1 MNRTN
6 IPRVMTNGSITSHLL
21 RFAFPIMF
29 SSLFHLIYS
38 LADTIIV
45 GKFLGGNTLAA
56 VSVTGNATY
65 LMFSIVSGI
74 NMGSSVVLAQA
85 YGSGNREKMKRV
97 IATSLWVLGIT
108 AILFTSIGVVTIDFM
123 LGIIQTPEEIFK
135 LAKTYMLIIFFG
147 MSGSIF
153 YDWLA
158 SLLRAFGNSFIPLLC
173 LIFSGVLNVILDLIF
188 VLCFK
193 MGIEGVAVATVISQ
207 ILSGLICFVYT
218 WKKYTV
224 FHMKIAEMQLDISV
238 LKHILVIGIPA
249 AVQDSII
256 TVSNMVLQGVL
267 NTYGTTI
274 VLAYGIVSKYELIC
288 MQVGDSLGSAL
299 STFAGQNMGAGK
311 IDRVVQSVK
320 YTVFLNMAGYGIVSP
335 IIFMLAEKCMYIF
348 TNSKDAIV
356 VGGEFLQIYAVFFI
370 ALGILI
376 LFQNFL
382 RSVGDI
388 RATIW
393 MGVCEVISRTVF
405 ALLLPQLWGVN
416 GLKFVSPFTWI
427 VSMLLGMICYYS
439 GEWKKKKML

>member
-1 MNRTN
+1 M
-6 IPRVMTNGSITSHLL
+6 
-21 RFAFPIMF
+21 
-29 SSLFHLIYS
+29 
-38 LADTIIV
+38 
-45 GKFLGGNTLAA
+45 
-56 VSVTGNATY
+56 
-65 LMFSIVSGI
+65 
-74 NMGSSVVLAQA
+74 
-85 YGSGNREKMKRV
+85 
-97 IATSLWVLGIT
+97 
-108 AILFTSIGVVTIDFM
+108 
-123 LGIIQTPEEIFK
+123 
-135 LAKTYMLIIFFG
+135 
-147 MSGSIF
+147 
-153 YDWLA
+153 
-158 SLLRAFGNSFIPLLC
+158 
-173 LIFSGVLNVILDLIF
+173 ILDLIF

-224 FHMKIAEMQLDISV
+224 FHMKIAEMKLDISV

-311 IDRVVQSVK
+311 IDRVVQWVK
-320 YTVFLNMAGYGIVSP
+320 YTTFLNMAGYGIVSP

-356 VGGEFLQIYAVFFI
+356 AGGEFLQIYAVFFVV
-370 ALGILI
+370 LGILI

-427 VSMLLGMICYYS
+427 VSMLLGMVCYYS

>member
-1 MNRTN
+1 M
-6 IPRVMTNGSITSHLL
+6 
-21 RFAFPIMF
+21 
-29 SSLFHLIYS
+29 
-38 LADTIIV
+38 
-45 GKFLGGNTLAA
+45 
-56 VSVTGNATY
+56 
-65 LMFSIVSGI
+65 
-74 NMGSSVVLAQA
+74 
-85 YGSGNREKMKRV
+85 
-97 IATSLWVLGIT
+97 
-108 AILFTSIGVVTIDFM
+108 
-123 LGIIQTPEEIFK
+123 
-135 LAKTYMLIIFFG
+135 
-147 MSGSIF
+147 
-153 YDWLA
+153 
-158 SLLRAFGNSFIPLLC
+158 
-173 LIFSGVLNVILDLIF
+173 IFSGVLNVILDLIF

-207 ILSGLICFVYT
+207 ILSGLICFVYA

-224 FHMKIAEMQLDISV
+224 FHMKIAEMKLDISV

-320 YTVFLNMAGYGIVSP
+320 YTAFLNMAGYGIVSP

-356 VGGEFLQIYAVFFI
+356 VGGEFLQIYAVFFVV
-370 ALGILI
+370 LGILI

-427 VSMLLGMICYYS
+427 VSMLLGMVCYYS

>member
-1 MNRTN
+1 M
-6 IPRVMTNGSITSHLL
+6 
-21 RFAFPIMF
+21 
-29 SSLFHLIYS
+29 
-38 LADTIIV
+38 
-45 GKFLGGNTLAA
+45 
-56 VSVTGNATY
+56 
-65 LMFSIVSGI
+65 
-74 NMGSSVVLAQA
+74 
-85 YGSGNREKMKRV
+85 
-97 IATSLWVLGIT
+97 
-108 AILFTSIGVVTIDFM
+108 
-123 LGIIQTPEEIFK
+123 
-135 LAKTYMLIIFFG
+135 
-147 MSGSIF
+147 
-153 YDWLA
+153 
-158 SLLRAFGNSFIPLLC
+158 
-173 LIFSGVLNVILDLIF
+173 IFSGVLNVILDLIF

-224 FHMKIAEMQLDISV
+224 FHMKIAEMKLDISV

-320 YTVFLNMAGYGIVSP
+320 YTAFLNMAGYGIVSP

-356 VGGEFLQIYAVFFI
+356 AGGEFLQIYAVFFVV
-370 ALGILI
+370 LGILI

-427 VSMLLGMICYYS
+427 VSMLLGMVCYYS

>member
-1 MNRTN
+1 M
-6 IPRVMTNGSITSHLL
+6 
-21 RFAFPIMF
+21 
-29 SSLFHLIYS
+29 
-38 LADTIIV
+38 
-45 GKFLGGNTLAA
+45 
-56 VSVTGNATY
+56 
-65 LMFSIVSGI
+65 
-74 NMGSSVVLAQA
+74 
-85 YGSGNREKMKRV
+85 
-97 IATSLWVLGIT
+97 
-108 AILFTSIGVVTIDFM
+108 
-123 LGIIQTPEEIFK
+123 
-135 LAKTYMLIIFFG
+135 
-147 MSGSIF
+147 
-153 YDWLA
+153 
-158 SLLRAFGNSFIPLLC
+158 
-173 LIFSGVLNVILDLIF
+173 ILDLIF

-224 FHMKIAEMQLDISV
+224 FHMKIAEMKLDISV

-320 YTVFLNMAGYGIVSP
+320 YTAFLNMAGYGIVSP

-356 VGGEFLQIYAVFFI
+356 VGGEFLQIYAVFFV

>member
-1 MNRTN
+1 M
-6 IPRVMTNGSITSHLL
+6 
-21 RFAFPIMF
+21 
-29 SSLFHLIYS
+29 
-38 LADTIIV
+38 
-45 GKFLGGNTLAA
+45 
-56 VSVTGNATY
+56 
-65 LMFSIVSGI
+65 
-74 NMGSSVVLAQA
+74 
-85 YGSGNREKMKRV
+85 
-97 IATSLWVLGIT
+97 
-108 AILFTSIGVVTIDFM
+108 
-123 LGIIQTPEEIFK
+123 
-135 LAKTYMLIIFFG
+135 
-147 MSGSIF
+147 
-153 YDWLA
+153 A

-224 FHMKIAEMQLDISV
+224 FHMKIAEMKLDISV

-267 NTYGTTI
+267 NTYGATI

-320 YTVFLNMAGYGIVSP
+320 YTAFLNMAGYGIVSP

-356 VGGEFLQIYAVFFI
+356 VGGEFLRIYAVFFV

-439 GEWKKKKML
+439 GEWKKML

>member
-1 MNRTN
+1 M
-6 IPRVMTNGSITSHLL
+6 
-21 RFAFPIMF
+21 
-29 SSLFHLIYS
+29 
-38 LADTIIV
+38 
-45 GKFLGGNTLAA
+45 
-56 VSVTGNATY
+56 
-65 LMFSIVSGI
+65 
-74 NMGSSVVLAQA
+74 
-85 YGSGNREKMKRV
+85 
-97 IATSLWVLGIT
+97 
-108 AILFTSIGVVTIDFM
+108 
-123 LGIIQTPEEIFK
+123 
-135 LAKTYMLIIFFG
+135 
-147 MSGSIF
+147 
-153 YDWLA
+153 
-158 SLLRAFGNSFIPLLC
+158 
-173 LIFSGVLNVILDLIF
+173 IFSGVLNVILDLIF

-224 FHMKIAEMQLDISV
+224 FHMKIAEMKLDISV

-320 YTVFLNMAGYGIVSP
+320 YTAFLNMAGYGIVSP

-356 VGGEFLQIYAVFFI
+356 AGGEFLQIYAVFFVV
-370 ALGILI
+370 LGILI

-393 MGVCEVISRTVF
+393 MGVCELISRTVF

-427 VSMLLGMICYYS
+427 VSMLLGMVCYYS

>member
-1 MNRTN
+1 M
-6 IPRVMTNGSITSHLL
+6 
-21 RFAFPIMF
+21 
-29 SSLFHLIYS
+29 
-38 LADTIIV
+38 
-45 GKFLGGNTLAA
+45 
-56 VSVTGNATY
+56 
-65 LMFSIVSGI
+65 
-74 NMGSSVVLAQA
+74 
-85 YGSGNREKMKRV
+85 
-97 IATSLWVLGIT
+97 
-108 AILFTSIGVVTIDFM
+108 
-123 LGIIQTPEEIFK
+123 
-135 LAKTYMLIIFFG
+135 
-147 MSGSIF
+147 
-153 YDWLA
+153 
-158 SLLRAFGNSFIPLLC
+158 
-173 LIFSGVLNVILDLIF
+173 IFSGVLNVILDLIF

-224 FHMKIAEMQLDISV
+224 FHMKIAEMKLDISV

-249 AVQDSII
+249 AVQDSSI

-267 NTYGTTI
+267 NTYGTII

-320 YTVFLNMAGYGIVSP
+320 YTAFLNMAGYGIVSP

-356 VGGEFLQIYAVFFI
+356 AGGEFLQICAVFFVV
-370 ALGILI
+370 LGILI

-427 VSMLLGMICYYS
+427 VSMLLGMVCYYS

>member
-1 MNRTN
+1 M
-6 IPRVMTNGSITSHLL
+6 
-21 RFAFPIMF
+21 
-29 SSLFHLIYS
+29 
-38 LADTIIV
+38 
-45 GKFLGGNTLAA
+45 
-56 VSVTGNATY
+56 
-65 LMFSIVSGI
+65 
-74 NMGSSVVLAQA
+74 
-85 YGSGNREKMKRV
+85 
-97 IATSLWVLGIT
+97 
-108 AILFTSIGVVTIDFM
+108 
-123 LGIIQTPEEIFK
+123 
-135 LAKTYMLIIFFG
+135 
-147 MSGSIF
+147 
-153 YDWLA
+153 
-158 SLLRAFGNSFIPLLC
+158 
-173 LIFSGVLNVILDLIF
+173 ILDLIF

-224 FHMKIAEMQLDISV
+224 FHMKIAEMKLDISV

-320 YTVFLNMAGYGIVSP
+320 YTAFLNMAGYGIVSP

-356 VGGEFLQIYAVFFI
+356 AGGDRVVQSVKYTAFLNMAGYGIVSPIIFMLAEKCMYIFTNSKDAIVAGGGFLQIYAVFFVV
-370 ALGILI
+370 LGILI
-376 LFQNFL
+376 LFRNFL

-416 GLKFVSPFTWI
+416 GLLEIFG
-427 VSMLLGMICYYS
+427 LQS
-439 GEWKKKKML
+439 GWEYAR